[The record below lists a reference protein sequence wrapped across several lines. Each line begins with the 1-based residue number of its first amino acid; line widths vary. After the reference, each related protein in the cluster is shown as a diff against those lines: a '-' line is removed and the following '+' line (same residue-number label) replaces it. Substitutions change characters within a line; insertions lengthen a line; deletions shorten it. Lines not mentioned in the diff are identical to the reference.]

1 MAPIS
6 KTNLRTQSQ
15 LFLLLQARLRLANSV
30 AKDDI
35 LEAVRLM
42 EMSKDSLRAESYQK
56 ARNQK
61 PVDQIFAVVRELLA
75 ALPKDQEPEVSI
87 DDAWAKAESKGKN
100 CLGIVNIVYNFF
112 LGITVPGPDMDT
124 EC

>member
-1 MAPIS
+1 M
-6 KTNLRTQSQ
+6 
-15 LFLLLQARLRLANSV
+15 QARLRLANSV

-42 EMSKDSLRAESYQK
+42 EMSKDSLRAELYQK

-75 ALPKDQEPEVSI
+75 ALPRDQEPEVSI
-87 DDAWAKAESKGKN
+87 DDAWAKAESKGNKCTGWSESLHFFMVLLCRTLTTDIDIKACSKGSSMKN
-100 CLGIVNIVYNFF
+100 QL
-112 LGITVPGPDMDT
+112 
-124 EC
+124 

>member
-1 MAPIS
+1 M
-6 KTNLRTQSQ
+6 
-15 LFLLLQARLRLANSV
+15 QARLRLANSV

-42 EMSKDSLRAESYQK
+42 EMSKDSLRAEPYQK

-75 ALPKDQEPEVSI
+75 ALPKDQDPEVSI
-87 DDAWAKAESKGKN
+87 DDAWAKAESKGN
-100 CLGIVNIVYNFF
+100 MRIFLAIIGSIV
-112 LGITVPGPDMDT
+112 L
-124 EC
+124 